1 MATPASQVDIHQ
13 VVEIKTSADTVF
25 DTLVH
30 RFTEGN
36 FGANNDPMPMKME
49 LWPGGRWFRDLGDNN
64 GHLWGHVQS
73 IKKPNLL
80 EFYGQLFMSFPVT
93 NHIIIRISETET
105 GASLDFRHQAFG
117 LIEPDHVEGMTEGW
131 AEYLGMIKSDCE

>member
-1 MATPASQVDIHQ
+1 MKAEATQLDIQEVIEIKATPD
-13 VVEIKTSADTVF
+13 KVF
-25 DTLVH
+25 DALVH
-30 RFTEGN
+30 RFAEGN
-36 FGANNDPMPMKME
+36 TGGENQPMPMKLE
-49 LWPGGRWFRDLGDNN
+49 LWPGGRWFRDLGNNN

-105 GASLDFRHQAFG
+105 GAKLDFRHRAYG
-117 LIEPDHVEGMTEGW
+117 LIDTAYIDGLEEGW
-131 AEYLGMIKSDCE
+131 MEYLGWIKSDCE